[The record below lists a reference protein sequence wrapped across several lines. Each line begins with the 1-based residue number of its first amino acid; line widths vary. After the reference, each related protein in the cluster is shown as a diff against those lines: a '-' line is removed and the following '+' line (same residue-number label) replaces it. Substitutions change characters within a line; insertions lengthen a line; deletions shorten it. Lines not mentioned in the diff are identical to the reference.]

1 MRNKCLKKEGCIL
14 LYMSEILHHHHHKEM
29 KDKRRDRIA
38 QMNIIA
44 IYKDTIII
52 VLCLWEN
59 RIEIN
64 KPLVISMGFL
74 KMNCIYNTQ

>member
-1 MRNKCLKKEGCIL
+1 
-14 LYMSEILHHHHHKEM
+14 M